1 MDIGVYGLGRFG
13 SFWAGCLASAGCNV
27 KAYSRSEHPL
37 PPGVERGTEDEVLS
51 APYLFFAV
59 SISSFEK
66 GCSLLLEIRNSIAGD
81 ILWDGSVPHSRRSGG
96 GIGLRN
102 VTSILSCHGGMV
114 RFSTEDGV
122 FITQLVIPL

>member
-37 PPGVERGTEDEVLS
+37 PSGVERGTEDEVLS

-59 SISSFEK
+59 SISSFEDVLK
-66 GCSLLLEIRNSIAGD
+66 RGVQSPIPMMTDTELSEASLSIWG
-81 ILWDGSVPHSRRSGG
+81 WMF
-96 GIGLRN
+96 LR
-102 VTSILSCHGGMV
+102 
-114 RFSTEDGV
+114 
-122 FITQLVIPL
+122 